1 MNLYLN
7 ITQRPLEVTESHS
20 DHTWNVLLN
29 DYSAFTD
36 IRLVV
41 DVYKNPYGNE
51 LGPNN
56 TTGTVQDTAK
66 MARLLIPSNQYGNC
80 IFNVETI
87 IRNFTKANP
96 RNMSMIYNNS
106 TMFAENDPT
115 LVNDIDT
122 NGISI
127 PNTSNQATINN
138 GRPSS
143 IGFSN
148 GFNGGYDGYENIT
161 QVNEYRLIFGVQFT
175 SGGTSV
181 LIIDDANY
189 NVYVGESYPCYPE
202 DATTQPYGIM
212 IWPGVQQNKT
222 VGSAAFASANQYYTS
237 DPSTNN
243 RNNVVWSYAMKEDDL
258 YGYNQ
263 YGLFMGTFGDGKIP
277 MKVFNG
283 DIQQTRW
290 RSHYYT
296 CPIVLGFMYGNN
308 ALFDNSAYVK
318 GATFLQKTQ
327 TNGQMN
333 YDTSQSVPIS
343 YTTNPTGYFS
353 FLGQRIAYAIF
364 KKNPNVTE
372 TSDVAVYLSSGTCDP
387 SGVQRVSE
395 IVQYKMLPPECFNDP
410 VSFLFMNRQGVW
422 DTYTFTKKHTKTFQP
437 KKKTYGT
444 LKSLN
449 TTMWNRQ
456 SYDSRESVYYGE
468 ADELFTV
475 DSSYVAQNDRDII
488 EDLLMSPNVYMIM
501 DNWIPQQGQQDINP
515 FLIPCIVADS
525 EVHQFEY
532 KYDRLYQYTIQLKQ
546 VPYRKYYLPF

>member
-7 ITQRPLEVTESHS
+7 ITQRPLDVTESHS

-127 PNTSNQATINN
+127 PAQSNQATINN

-189 NVYVGESYPCYPE
+189 NVYVGESYPIYPE

-212 IWPGVQQNKT
+212 IWPGVQENKI
-222 VGSAAFASANQYYTS
+222 VGSALPYASQYYSS
-237 DPSTNN
+237 DPSVNN
-243 RNNVVWSYAMKEDDL
+243 RNNSIWNYIMKTDYLPFSDY
-258 YGYNQ
+258 YGS
-263 YGLFMGTFGDGKIP
+263 FMGTFGDETLP
-277 MKVFNG
+277 MTIFGGEV
-283 DIQQTRW
+283 IQTRW
-290 RSHYYT
+290 RTHYYN
-296 CPIVLGFMYGNN
+296 CPIVLGFMYGAN
-308 ALFDNSAYVK
+308 AMFDNSLVIK

-343 YTTNPTGYFS
+343 YTLNPSGYYS

-372 TSDVAVYLSSGTCDP
+372 MSDVAVYLSSGTCDP

-395 IVQYKMLPPECFNDP
+395 IVQYKMVGQECFNDP
-410 VSFLFMNRQGVW
+410 YSFLFMNRQGVW
-422 DTYTFTKKHTKTFQP
+422 DTYTFTKKSNKTYQP
-437 KKKTYGT
+437 KRKTYGS

-468 ADELFTV
+468 AEENFV
-475 DSSYVAQNDRDII
+475 FDSGFIYQNDR
-488 EDLLMSPNVYMIM
+488 EVVEEMLLSPYLYMIM
-501 DNWIPQQGQQDINP
+501 DNWTPQQGQPDINP
-515 FLIPCIVADS
+515 FLIPCIIIDKDVK
-525 EVHQFEY
+525 VFQQ
-532 KYDRLYQYTIQLKQ
+532 KYTRIYQYTLEVKQ
-546 VPYRKYYLPF
+546 TPYRKYYLPF